1 MKNIHKIV
9 MATLFFSGIIN
20 AQEVEPR
27 PLASD
32 MIKKDKLSSKQYV
45 QEYAQLLQD
54 KIEQLRTEY
63 DLEQAVDYREPFG
76 QREKLSTKLNYL
88 KKAKNELEKSNNL
101 SGYID
106 WLEQDYNSLINM
118 VIPEYIG
125 ATEQYD
131 TEIRTNRTEI
141 RTNRQELNSVLKFVE
156 Q

>member
-1 MKNIHKIV
+1 

-76 QREKLSTKLNYL
+76 QHKKLMTKINYL
-88 KKAKNELEKSNNL
+88 KKAKNQLDNSNNL
-101 SGYID
+101 S
-106 WLEQDYNSLINM
+106 
-118 VIPEYIG
+118 EYINWIEEDYM
-125 ATEQYD
+125 ALLSAVVAESLDETERHN
-131 TEIRTNRTEI
+131 TKI